1 MIKKLLL
8 FFVVAIM
15 AVSCLGEGGYTESRY
30 VLATFEF
37 SADYN
42 KIFGEDSLYVDEEYK
57 LGIGWDCLAFYQ
69 KVNESTKEFEGGMM
83 LSHLAYPKS
92 GVVEGLAN
100 NKYRVNAKTVTN
112 ANTYLVFEE
121 TGSMPENDIAF
132 NFVQSANAIGSCIMT
147 SCEVNNT
154 VAVAEA
160 VEKNFENGDRL
171 LLRATGYLAGKKT
184 DSAEIMLAERLSD
197 RDSIVY
203 TWTTFDL
210 SRLGAIDKIDFELL
224 IPQGRNI
231 PATVCI
237 DNVLASISAQ
247 YKQ

>member
-15 AVSCLGEGGYTESRY
+15 AVSCLGEGGYTESRS

-37 SADYN
+37 SGDYN
-42 KIFGEDSLYVDEEYK
+42 EIFGSDSLYVDKDYRI
-57 LGIGWDCLAFYQ
+57 GIGWDYLVFYQ
-69 KVNESTKEFEGGMM
+69 KVNEATHEFEGGLM

-92 GVVEGLAN
+92 GIVEGLAN
-100 NKYRVNAKTVTN
+100 NKYRANAKKSTLP
-112 ANTYLVFEE
+112 NTYLVFEE
-121 TGSMPENDIAF
+121 TGSMPVNDVAF
-132 NFVQSANAIGSCIMT
+132 NFSQSANSIGTCIMT
-147 SCEVNNT
+147 SCSVNNT

-160 VEKNFENGDRL
+160 VEKNFVAGDRML
-171 LLRATGYLAGKKT
+171 LKATGYLEGKKT
-184 DSAEIMLAERLSD
+184 DSAEIMLAERLTEK
-197 RDSIVY
+197 DSIVY

-210 SRLGAIDKIDFELL
+210 SKLGSVDKIDFELI